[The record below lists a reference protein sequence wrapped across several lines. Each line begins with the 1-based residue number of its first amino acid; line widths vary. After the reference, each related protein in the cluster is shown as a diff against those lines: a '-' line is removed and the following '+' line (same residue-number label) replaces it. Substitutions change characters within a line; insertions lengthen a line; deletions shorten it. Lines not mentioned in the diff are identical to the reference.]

1 MMKSFLQVTIFT
13 LFMSFGVALNS
24 VENIDEI
31 DRPLGTV
38 YEGRAAEELLR
49 HISDAPYGSKYV
61 TDYKEPFKFRSNDDY
76 TTSQDAGSS
85 TSYKIKG
92 DLNFNLAG
100 SSTHTSYTQ
109 TIHHP
114 RDKYFNDFTILK
126 RKAQS
131 NTVVGHALGAVGI
144 LVLSAQIMLFLKT
157 LRYRPINNTSTPVNA
172 AIAAGGLTFAAVG
185 AYLACRDV
193 IHYGNLEEK
202 TYLKSR
208 AKSDQKKYYRY
219 DDLTRECPR
228 PGYHGD
234 LFRGL
239 AISVCVGVATL
250 CATKK

>member
-1 MMKSFLQVTIFT
+1 MKSFLQVTIFT

-31 DRPLGTV
+31 GRPLGTV

-61 TDYKEPFKFRSNDDY
+61 TDYNEPFKFRSNDDY

-100 SSTHTSYTQ
+100 SRTQTSYTQ

-144 LVLSAQIMLFLKT
+144 LLLSAQTMLFFE
-157 LRYRPINNTSTPVNA
+157 INNASYPVKA
-172 AIAAGGLTFAAVG
+172 TIAAGGLTFAAVG
-185 AYLACRDV
+185 AYLGCRDV

-208 AKSDQKKYYRY
+208 AKSDQKKYYKY
-219 DDLTRECPR
+219 DDLARECPR
-228 PGYHGD
+228 PGYHDD

-239 AISVCVGVATL
+239 AISACVGVATL
-250 CATKK
+250 FATKK